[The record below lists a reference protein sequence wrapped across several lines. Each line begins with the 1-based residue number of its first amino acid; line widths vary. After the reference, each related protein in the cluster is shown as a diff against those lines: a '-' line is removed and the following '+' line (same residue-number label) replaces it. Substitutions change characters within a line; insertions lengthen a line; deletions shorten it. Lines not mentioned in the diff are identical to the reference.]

1 MQCIGEKE
9 REHKRSRDGGQGGHV
24 HKVADRSVGT
34 ASLRSKTTK
43 SDGVGEETEVSL
55 ESHTTPRF
63 HVLNAMEM
71 AAVSTYI
78 DVDDGQTDGEVERN
92 GELLMAHCRL
102 FAAATLMQLMAPVGE
117 RGKPQYRF
125 TAIESS
131 QSSCWT
137 MVFEEGDNGENKV
150 VATLSP
156 LHENMKS

>member
-117 RGKPQYRF
+117 RE
-125 TAIESS
+125 ESRSIDS
-131 QSSCWT
+131 QPLNPLNRAAGQWSSRRET
-137 MVFEEGDNGENKV
+137 MVRIK
-150 VATLSP
+150 LSP
-156 LHENMKS
+156 PCHHCTRT